1 LPFGHL
7 VPACSTFFYAVR
19 GYSVLNLFP
28 ILFLICDDPVSE
40 ERSEFD
46 GGKNQGLD
54 PKGQTPIL
62 KDQQS

>member
-1 LPFGHL
+1 
-7 VPACSTFFYAVR
+7 
-19 GYSVLNLFP
+19 
-28 ILFLICDDPVSE
+28 LICDDPVSE